1 MVFTR
6 RLRDGVRRG
15 RIRCSVRI
23 WQRLHVKVGA
33 RYPMEDDQ
41 TMMNRRPDRSEAAD
55 YYFRYI
61 DVVPDGDIRETLT
74 RQRDEMRQLFAGVR
88 SEQCGFRYGD
98 DKWTLRQV
106 VGHLSDTERMC
117 IARAMW
123 FARGLEGEMPSFD
136 QHISIATGQFD
147 ARAWTSLL
155 DELDSVR
162 AATLSLFAD
171 LPDEAWDRRGIASG
185 NPFTVRALA
194 WLAAGHTT
202 WHLEIVRERYL
213 FSREL

>member
-1 MVFTR
+1 MT
-6 RLRDGVRRG
+6 
-15 RIRCSVRI
+15 
-23 WQRLHVKVGA
+23 A
-33 RYPMEDDQ
+33 
-41 TMMNRRPDRSEAAD
+41 TRPDRSEAAD

-61 DVVPDGDIRETLT
+61 DVVPDGDIRHTLT
-74 RQRDEMRQLFAGVR
+74 VQRDEMRRLFERVPP
-88 SEQCGFRYGD
+88 EKYGFRYGP

-136 QHISIATGQFD
+136 QNIAIAAGRFD
-147 ARAWTSLL
+147 ARSWAGLV

-162 AATLSLFAD
+162 GATLSLFAD
-171 LPDEAWDRRGIASG
+171 LPDDGWDRRGIASG
-185 NPFTVRALA
+185 NPFSVRALA

-202 WHLEIVRERYL
+202 WHLAIVRERYL
-213 FSREL
+213 RPGS